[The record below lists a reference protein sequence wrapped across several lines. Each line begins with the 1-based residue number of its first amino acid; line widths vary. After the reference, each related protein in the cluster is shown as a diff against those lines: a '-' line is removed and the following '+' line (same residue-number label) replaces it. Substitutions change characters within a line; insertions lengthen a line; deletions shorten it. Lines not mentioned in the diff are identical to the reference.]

1 MDIRKNS
8 DRRLSIYLI
17 AILGLATIG
26 WPPVTASAQGLF
38 DFLFGGFQQAPAPQT
53 QSPQPLDYANLHD
66 LPAQAPLQQLPVE
79 AGPSVAYCVRLC
91 DGRFFPLPHLNT
103 ATPVQ
108 QCNTL
113 CPASRTK
120 IFSGSEISRSVAVD
134 GSRYAALAN
143 AFVYRTQLIPNCTC
157 NGRDSFGL
165 ARVDIDADATLRTG
179 DIVATDSGPKTFTGL
194 KLKYYGAHSFK
205 YLAN

>member
-1 MDIRKNS
+1 MQFRRNS
-8 DRRLSIYLI
+8 DRRFSIYFI

-26 WPPVTASAQGLF
+26 WPPVTASAQGLL
-38 DFLFGGFQQAPAPQT
+38 DFLFGGPQQAPAPQT
-53 QSPQPLDYANLHD
+53 KPPQPLAYANPHD
-66 LPAQAPLQQLPVE
+66 LPAQASLQQLPVE
-79 AGPSVAYCVRLC
+79 ASPSVAYCVRLC
-91 DGRFFPLPHLNT
+91 DGRFFPLPHLNA

-120 IFSGSEISRSVAVD
+120 IFSGSEIGRSVGAD

-143 AFVYRTQLIPNCTC
+143 AFIYRTKLVPNCTC

-165 ARVDIDADATLRTG
+165 AHVDIDADATLRTG

-194 KLKYYGAHSFK
+194 KLKHYGAHS
-205 YLAN
+205 LSLLWS